1 MAVGRSHLLE
11 DEQRS
16 SEHTQLKKDERPP
29 PPHVVFPGSVPA
41 QSLLFFLLSRV
52 GTTL

>member
-29 PPHVVFPGSVPA
+29 PHVVFPGSVPA